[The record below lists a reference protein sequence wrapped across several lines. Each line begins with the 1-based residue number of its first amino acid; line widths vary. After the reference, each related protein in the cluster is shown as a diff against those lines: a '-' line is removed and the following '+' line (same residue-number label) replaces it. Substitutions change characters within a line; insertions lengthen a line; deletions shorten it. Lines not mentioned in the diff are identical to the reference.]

1 MLVAGSTFKVQIQV
15 IMEALS
21 KNWNNGISSSKKFLS
36 RTITHRLSH
45 LLDSKA
51 YEVVF
56 EGHLNTHDEN
66 EPDVVVYQR
75 GKEIKPV
82 MAIEVCQHSE
92 VSPMMNKAQSLMESF
107 GLTDFFIYDRDTLGW
122 TNLHREAKS
131 LIISSSSIFKNVSL
145 NETVL
150 VA

>member
-36 RTITHRLSH
+36 RTITHRLSQ

-150 VA
+150 VS